1 MQSVTTGEA
10 KEGGDG
16 WKQMPTAAHVP
27 LARDR
32 PPPVLHRRGWQRAA
46 AATAV
51 AAANVM
57 AAAAGT
63 AAVAAAGQVEARV
76 GRRAKGHGHWP
87 SEPRGRIRGI
97 WKQSLARSARIGG
110 GPRPRDDPPLL
121 LDRDRRPRAR
131 PRSARRGRPTTR
143 RPAGSS
149 RSQTLLPGGARLRT
163 HRCRPAEPTC
173 QHRRCPVTPARH
185 PASAAV
191 RLPRAPTSPP
201 PDHRAVRPPTSGRPS
216 VRTTWR
222 TGTSRR
228 AAEDGRCVQPPRTG
242 VRGWLGRNIQQSA

>member
-1 MQSVTTGEA
+1 MEA
-10 KEGGDG
+10 EPCTIG
-16 WKQMPTAAHVP
+16 P
-27 LARDR
+27 DR
-32 PPPVLHRRGWQRAA
+32 
-46 AATAV
+46 
-51 AAANVM
+51 
-57 AAAAGT
+57 
-63 AAVAAAGQVEARV
+63 
-76 GRRAKGHGHWP
+76 
-87 SEPRGRIRGI
+87 
-97 WKQSLARSARIGG
+97 GG

-191 RLPRAPTSPP
+191 RLPRAPTPPP

-228 AAEDGRCVQPPRTG
+228 AAEDSRCVQSPRTG
-242 VRGWLGRNIQQSA
+242 VRGWLGRNIQQSAYSPRVFLVYRVCRAPRTVLCHHGASPIPSPTGLPGTATPRSLRGRSWSRLRGATLDHTAVSALLLNPY